1 MRALLA
7 LLMGCAPTKK
17 TAPDS
22 DVSTEPTKGAQQDVA
37 KPAKRGAGTLPQ
49 AVKQAAAVDED
60 AQRIAKEAAAAVA
73 AAEPLKLYDDE
84 HWRDMGGASLESALQ
99 VDPDHGDSPVALID
113 ARYIVELWKRGGK
126 ILRRQDLPKEAFID
140 LETVKRL
147 PWGKGGCLRVIAVSH
162 PWQQPDHPDPKEVNL
177 TLLAK
182 VLERFIADT
191 TYGDSTY
198 ACFFDFMSCFQKG
211 PDGKRTDKEMALFG
225 KALSNM
231 MVWYGHPKTMTFKLT
246 RLPKGYPNGF
256 KFPEGMKPNMADYWD
271 RGWCFCESSVSNLVK
286 DYDFVLDLAKFRES
300 VKDLDAVVQ
309 GCAAKRAP
317 PLAPPVFKEDLS
329 TKTFTSP
336 KADLETVGNLYEKEF
351 DEKLGEATL
360 LRYYNLQWTDA
371 DVVKLCGA
379 IATGK
384 LVKLEYL
391 YLSFNQIGD
400 AGVAALAEVAGKL
413 PHELKE
419 LHLGSNPNISQQ
431 AEDALKAAIPKN
443 CEVVF

>member
-17 TAPDS
+17 TAPDA
-22 DVSTEPTKGAQQDVA
+22 DASTEPAEGAKQKAA
-37 KPAKRGAGTLPQ
+37 KPAKRGAGTVPQ
-49 AVKQAAAVDED
+49 AVKQAAAITHED

-73 AAEPLKLYDDE
+73 AAEPLKLNEDDE
-84 HWRDMGGASLESALQ
+84 FWRKKGGADLESALQ

-147 PWGKGGCLRVIAVSH
+147 PPGNGLCLRVIAVSH

-182 VLERFIADT
+182 VLERFIADG
-191 TYGDSTY
+191 YCGNGEKAYTY

-231 MVWYGHPKTMTFKLT
+231 MVWYGHPWTLTFKLT

-256 KFPEGMKPNMADYWD
+256 KFPEGMKPNMADYED
-271 RGWCFCESSVSNLVK
+271 R
-286 DYDFVLDLAKFRES
+286 YRLALPTSLTLSLRTQ
-300 VKDLDAVVQ
+300 DAVCAQ
-309 GCAAKRAP
+309 G
-317 PLAPPVFKEDLS
+317 LV
-329 TKTFTSP
+329 
-336 KADLETVGNLYEKEF
+336 
-351 DEKLGEATL
+351 L
-360 LRYYNLQWTDA
+360 LR
-371 DVVKLCGA
+371 VVREQPRQG
-379 IATGK
+379 
-384 LVKLEYL
+384 
-391 YLSFNQIGD
+391 F
-400 AGVAALAEVAGKL
+400 
-413 PHELKE
+413 
-419 LHLGSNPNISQQ
+419 
-431 AEDALKAAIPKN
+431 
-443 CEVVF
+443 

>member
-22 DVSTEPTKGAQQDVA
+22 DASAEPTKGAKQEVG
-37 KPAKRGAGTLPQ
+37 KPAKRGAGTVPQ

-73 AAEPLKLYDDE
+73 AAEPLKLYNDYF
-84 HWRDMGGASLESALQ
+84 WRSRGGADLESALQ
-99 VDPDHGDSPVALID
+99 VDPEHGDSPVALID
-113 ARYIVELWKRGGK
+113 ARFIVELWKRGGK

-147 PWGKGGCLRVIAVSH
+147 PAGNDGGLRVIAVSH

-182 VLERFIADT
+182 VLERFIKGR
-191 TYGDSTY
+191 YGNAKGYTY

-231 MVWYGHPKTMTFKLT
+231 MVWYAHPRTMTFKLT

-256 KFPEGMKPNMADYWD
+256 KFPEGMKPNMADYED
-271 RGWCFCESSVSNLVK
+271 R
-286 DYDFVLDLAKFRES
+286 YRLALPTS
-300 VKDLDAVVQ
+300 LT
-309 GCAAKRAP
+309 P
-317 PLAPPVFKEDLS
+317 PS
-329 TKTFTSP
+329 THTRC
-336 KADLETVGNLYEKEF
+336 G
-351 DEKLGEATL
+351 
-360 LRYYNLQWTDA
+360 
-371 DVVKLCGA
+371 LC
-379 IATGK
+379 
-384 LVKLEYL
+384 
-391 YLSFNQIGD
+391 
-400 AGVAALAEVAGKL
+400 AGVGAFA
-413 PHELKE
+413 
-419 LHLGSNPNISQQ
+419 SRR
-431 AEDALKAAIPKN
+431 
-443 CEVVF
+443 